1 MSKPVLQTHNLSKVY
16 GEGDQSVAALDTV
29 DLAIHQGEFV
39 AIMGPS
45 GSGKSTLLH
54 LLSGLDRPTSGKVML
69 DGQDLYAGTESA
81 ITLTRRDKIGFIFQM
96 FNLIQV
102 LTAQENVALP
112 FLLAGRTDSKVNSM
126 ALDMLKKVGIGHL
139 AASYPSQMSGG
150 QQQRVA
156 IARALITQPRIM
168 MADEPTGSLDSKT
181 GKDILTILR
190 SFCDTGHH
198 CLVMVTHDASVA
210 SYAHR
215 VLFMKDGKLVEN
227 LNLQQDPKVNLS
239 QITSRIEGMLI

>member
-1 MSKPVLQTHNLSKVY
+1 
-16 GEGDQSVAALDTV
+16 
-29 DLAIHQGEFV
+29 
-39 AIMGPS
+39 
-45 GSGKSTLLH
+45 
-54 LLSGLDRPTSGKVML
+54 
-69 DGQDLYAGTESA
+69 
-81 ITLTRRDKIGFIFQM
+81 
-96 FNLIQV
+96 
-102 LTAQENVALP
+102 
-112 FLLAGRTDSKVNSM
+112 
-126 ALDMLKKVGIGHL
+126 
-139 AASYPSQMSGG
+139 MSGG

-181 GKDILTILR
+181 GKDILTVLR
-190 SFCDTGHH
+190 SFCDTGNH